1 MKAEKHTTT
10 AIYRWITQGERKYKP
25 INTQSIMKTSNN
37 LTTRETLNRYEYFSN
52 GLSETVLNNG
62 RIYPKLE
69 SLAISI
75 SKIAKKAGGVD
86 MDIIENCP
94 RLKAITRETRKYCF
108 KMYDEV
114 WTMEDDRN
122 ARKHLAYYIAEFAFN
137 C

>member
-1 MKAEKHTTT
+1 MDNP
-10 AIYRWITQGERKYKP
+10 GRKYKP

-37 LTTRETLNRYEYFSN
+37 LTTRETLYRYEYFSN
-52 GLSETVLNNG
+52 GLSVTVLNNG
-62 RIYPKLE
+62 RIYPELE

-86 MDIIENCP
+86 MDIIENCS
-94 RLKAITRETRKYCF
+94 RLKAITRKTRKYCF

>member
-1 MKAEKHTTT
+1 
-10 AIYRWITQGERKYKP
+10 
-25 INTQSIMKTSNN
+25 MKTSNN
-37 LTTRETLNRYEYFSN
+37 LTTRETLNKYNYHSN
-52 GLSETVLNNG
+52 GLSLTVLNNG

-69 SLAISI
+69 APAISI

-86 MDIIENCP
+86 MDIIENGST
-94 RLKAITRETRKYCF
+94 LKAITREARKYCF

-122 ARKHLAYYIAEFAFN
+122 ARRHLAYYIAEFAFN

>member
-1 MKAEKHTTT
+1 MVANGKTSITNKYSKH
-10 AIYRWITQGERKYKP
+10 
-25 INTQSIMKTSNN
+25 MKTSNN
-37 LTTRETLNRYEYFSN
+37 LTTRGTLNKYEYHSN
-52 GLSETVLNNG
+52 GLSATVLNNG

-69 SLAISI
+69 ALAISI

-86 MDIIENCP
+86 MDIIENCST
-94 RLKAITRETRKYCF
+94 LKAITRETRKYCF